1 MEIQENTFQKSVVSN
16 VMDGKFGNLIFLAS
30 VEGMGKVTFANNLI
44 FHLLPTENLPI
55 VVFSFDRPTSD
66 WKYQLLY
73 NISKSTLPNS
83 DERRQF
89 LDNTWVKV
97 NASPNPLPNKKLYID
112 GITSKNVQQLKQRCE
127 EIGKFHDNKLG
138 LIVIDYFELMQQ
150 SETLG
155 SHVILATLKDLAKQM
170 QCPILVLSTL
180 TAQNIGQ
187 EYVRPTI
194 PNIPYWHEIE
204 GQADSILFLYYPDY
218 YFNPFDDSDS
228 DDNPTTY
235 KDGIQPTELI
245 IVKQPNQS
253 PRTLNLDFDVSRATY
268 L

>member
-1 MEIQENTFQKSVVSN
+1 MPENTFQESIVSN
-16 VMDGKFGNLIFLAS
+16 IMDGKFGDLIFLAS
-30 VEGMGKVTFANNLI
+30 VEGMGKVTFANNVI
-44 FHLLPTENLPI
+44 FHLLPTEHLPI
-55 VVFSFDRPTSD
+55 VVFSFERPTSD
-66 WKYQLLY
+66 WKYQLLS
-73 NISKSTLPNS
+73 NMSKNTLLPR

-97 NASPNPLPNKKLYID
+97 NASPSPLPNKKLYID
-112 GITSKNVQQLKQRCE
+112 GIISKNVQQLKQRCE
-127 EIGKFHDNKLG
+127 QIGTFHNHQLG
-138 LIVIDYFELMQQ
+138 LIVIDYFELMEQ
-150 SETLG
+150 SESLG
-155 SHVILATLKDLAKQM
+155 SHVILTTLKDLAKQL

-180 TAQNIGQ
+180 TCQNSQQQYI
-187 EYVRPTI
+187 RPTI
-194 PNIPYWHEIE
+194 PNIPYWHEIK
-204 GQADSILFLYYPDY
+204 GQAESILFLYYPDH

-228 DDNPTTY
+228 NDNQTTY